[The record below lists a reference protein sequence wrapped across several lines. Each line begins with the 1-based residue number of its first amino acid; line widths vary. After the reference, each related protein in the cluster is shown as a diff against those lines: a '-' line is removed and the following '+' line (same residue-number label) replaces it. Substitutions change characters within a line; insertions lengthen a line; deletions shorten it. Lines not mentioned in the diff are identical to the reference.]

1 MNELIDRVFALK
13 KQLQDMPDDPALTEE
28 LAIAER
34 DLQLSAHHDE
44 LVHDVRFALGQAV
57 KKAGEKTPEPDPAL
71 EKYNELLDAYNAA
84 LMAFR
89 ADKTS
94 ENAAAR
100 NRARRTLD
108 AFRESQEHGDPEVI
122 AQAVK
127 TGTAAYRHKKDKN
140 DEAALARGERA
151 LQFEYADTFNDAE
164 NDFDADADEAQA
176 MINDLPEQQRVPLQ
190 TKLDV
195 LRNAKKAYREAHLS
209 DGFDFDALQKRPTK
223 ISAELWKK
231 FSAEIVALQQNMVDF
246 VENVRNIFNHRR
258 R

>member
-1 MNELIDRVFALK
+1 MNELLNRVLALK
-13 KQLQDMPDDPALTEE
+13 ERLRDTPDDPALTEE
-28 LAIAER
+28 LAIAQR
-34 DLQLSAHHDE
+34 DLQFSERHRGFA
-44 LVHDVRFALGQAV
+44 HDVEFALSQAF

-71 EKYNELLDAYNAA
+71 EKYNELLDAYDAA
-84 LMAFR
+84 LVAFR

-100 NRARRTLD
+100 DRARRTLD

-122 AQAVK
+122 AQAVE
-127 TGTAAYRHKKDKN
+127 TGTAAYRHNKDKN

-176 MINDLPEQQRVPLQ
+176 MINNLPEQQRVPLQ

-209 DGFDFDALQKRPTK
+209 DGFDFDALQERPTK

-231 FSAEIVALQQNMVDF
+231 FSAEMVALQQNMIDF
-246 VENVRNIFNHRR
+246 IEDVRDIFKHRR